1 MMRRLFFILLLATA
15 QACTANE
22 LILSR
27 DVLLEYD
34 PPPRL
39 VHTPMGLTFHYADD
53 QWVSHDLPTAETY
66 YPGFDFEDDFRQ
78 FLQAIFDPSL
88 RADLP
93 EEVASK
99 AQEQAHV
106 FGVSDDNTVTGNVGD
121 AELMGA
127 YDDQQQRGHLYLLEA
142 RTVHHFE
149 ISGSKAKFRQVINNL
164 RVRE

>member
-1 MMRRLFFILLLATA
+1 MRRLFFILLLTTA

-22 LILSR
+22 LILSQ

-66 YPGFDFEDDFRQ
+66 YPGFDFEDDFRP
-78 FLQAIFDPSL
+78 FLRAIFDPSL

-93 EEVASK
+93 EDVASK
-99 AQEQAHV
+99 AEEQARV
-106 FGVSDDNTVTGNVGD
+106 FGVSNDNTVTGKVGE
-121 AELMGA
+121 AELIGVYA
-127 YDDQQQRGHLYLLEA
+127 DQQSRGHLYLLEA

-149 ISGSKAKFRQVINNL
+149 INGSKADFRRVINNL
-164 RVRE
+164 RERE